1 MTEEQ
6 ERVPVSAEHHDSP
19 VRTTGTDHVTIWGSN
34 SENVLSF
41 YCDLLG
47 MRLVMRQPNL
57 DDPSQTHLFLDTG
70 DGRILTF
77 FVNDDRP
84 AHEGAQRTGVGAVHH
99 VAFRVAPERFAE
111 VAEALDEDG
120 RGYNLFDR
128 GIFLSFYTRDNDGLT
143 VEITTDKYDVPDD
156 RRAEVLAAAQRLR
169 EEGGAGYAK
178 EEHLEA
184 ALEELGIDA
193 EPHDIDLDAPSGAG
207 GV

>member
-1 MTEEQ
+1 MIEEA
-6 ERVPVSAEHHDSP
+6 PVTAEPHDSP
-19 VRTTGTDHVTIWGSN
+19 VQTTGTDHVTIWGSN
-34 SENVLSF
+34 AENVLSF
-41 YCDLLG
+41 YRDLLG
-47 MRLVMRQPNL
+47 MRLVLRQPNL
-57 DDPSQTHLFLDTG
+57 DDPSQTHLFFDTG

-84 AHEGAQRTGVGAVHH
+84 AHEGPQRTGVGAVHH
-99 VAFRVAPERFAE
+99 VAYRVAPERFTE
-111 VAEALDEDG
+111 VAEALEEDG

-143 VEITTDKYDVPDD
+143 VEITTDKYNVPDE
-156 RRAEVLAAAQRLR
+156 RRAEVLATAQRLR
-169 EEGGAGYAK
+169 EEDGSEYAK

-193 EPHDIDLDAPSGAG
+193 EPHDIDVDARSGTG

>member
-1 MTEEQ
+1 MTDE
-6 ERVPVSAEHHDSP
+6 VPVTAEQHKSS

-34 SENVLSF
+34 AENVLSF
-41 YCDLLG
+41 YRDLLG
-47 MRLVMRQPNL
+47 MRLVLRQPNL

-84 AHEGAQRTGVGAVHH
+84 AHSGPQRVGTGAVHH

-111 VAEALDEDG
+111 VGEALEEDG

-128 GIFLSFYTRDNDGLT
+128 GIFHSYYTRDNDGLT
-143 VEITTDKYDVPDD
+143 VEITTDKYDIPDE
-156 RRAEVLAAAQRLR
+156 RRAEVLAEAQRLR
-169 EEGGAGYAK
+169 EEDGAEYAG
-178 EEHLEA
+178 EEHLKA
-184 ALEELGIDA
+184 ALEELGIEA
-193 EPHDIDLDAPSGAG
+193 EPHDMPDAPSGTG